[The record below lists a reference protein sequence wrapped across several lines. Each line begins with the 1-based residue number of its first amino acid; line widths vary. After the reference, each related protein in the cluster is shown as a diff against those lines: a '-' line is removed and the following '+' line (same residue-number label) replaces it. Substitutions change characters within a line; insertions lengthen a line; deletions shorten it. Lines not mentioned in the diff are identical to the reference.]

1 MQASDDSK
9 VDDGS
14 KSLWTN
20 VKETIVGSWSTI
32 RWFVIILA
40 VVIGAALIAHWNSQ
54 RAQQFSAKELDG
66 VRTLIDY
73 ATKCTD
79 EAQRTHNNSLQS
91 LLHTNYAI
99 CFINAAKHMVGGD
112 VETLQTIIGA
122 KANVAQLHAHLNASQ
137 AQLLRKIRQQCYEKY
152 SKSDL
157 LNKKSFAIAHD
168 GSQREQE

>member
-1 MQASDDSK
+1 MQAADDNNAA
-9 VDDGS
+9 GGAS
-14 KSLWTN
+14 KSLWTSA
-20 VKETIVGSWSTI
+20 KEAIVGSWSTI

-40 VVIGAALIAHWNSQ
+40 IVIGAALIAHWNSQ

-79 EAQRTHNNSLQS
+79 EAQRTHTNSLQS

-112 VETLQTIIGA
+112 VETLQTIIGP
-122 KANVAQLHAHLNASQ
+122 KTSIAQLHTHLSGVQ
-137 AQLLRKIRQQCYEKY
+137 AQLLRRIRQQCYEKY
-152 SKSDL
+152 TKSDL
-157 LNKKSFAIAHD
+157 LGKKSADQSA
-168 GSQREQE
+168 EQQQP